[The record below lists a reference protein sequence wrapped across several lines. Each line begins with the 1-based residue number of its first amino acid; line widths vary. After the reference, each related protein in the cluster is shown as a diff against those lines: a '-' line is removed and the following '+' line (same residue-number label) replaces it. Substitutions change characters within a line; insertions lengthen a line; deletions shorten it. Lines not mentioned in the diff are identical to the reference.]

1 MIATD
6 DRVVEFR
13 TRQSYGTDLVTESRE
28 IRIVRRE
35 RSRGLFGL
43 KPQLAIP
50 EVLLS
55 SAGMVAA
62 RSLANSGAYA
72 PALLLVL
79 LSGVLFI
86 HLLLAFA
93 TPEPEYR

>member
-13 TRQSYGTDLVTESRE
+13 GRQSCAMDLVTESPEMRG
-28 IRIVRRE
+28 VRAG

-55 SAGMVAA
+55 CAGMVAA
-62 RSLANSGAYA
+62 RSLANSGAHA